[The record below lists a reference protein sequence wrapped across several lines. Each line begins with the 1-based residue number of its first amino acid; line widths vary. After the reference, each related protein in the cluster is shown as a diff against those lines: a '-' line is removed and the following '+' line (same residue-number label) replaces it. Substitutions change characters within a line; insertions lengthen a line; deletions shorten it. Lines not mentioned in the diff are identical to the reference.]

1 MDVQTITII
10 LSIVALGLTMSGMIM
25 TTQKNIRTEI
35 RERFDAVDKR
45 FDAGTFR
52 CVDKRFDNIEKRL
65 AVLEQGQA
73 HLAGVWEG
81 IREAWD
87 IRRVS

>member
-10 LSIVALGLTMSGMIM
+10 LSIVALGLTMCGMIM
-25 TTQKNIRTEI
+25 TTQKNLRTEI
-35 RERFDAVDKR
+35 RERFDAID
-45 FDAGTFR
+45 
-52 CVDKRFDNIEKRL
+52 KRL

>member
-1 MDVQTITII
+1 MDIQTITIM
-10 LSIVALGLTMSGMIM
+10 LSIVALGLTMCGMIM
-25 TTQKNIRTEI
+25 TTQKNLRTEI
-35 RERFDAVDKR
+35 RERFEAVDKR
-45 FDAGTFR
+45 LDAI
-52 CVDKRFDNIEKRL
+52 DKRLDNIEKRL
-65 AVLEQGQA
+65 GVLEQGQA